1 MFIEHEEKKIFI
13 SSVTKKDMILGD
25 KDIKEALNK
34 GEIKIDPLH
43 EDTIRENGVDLRLGR
58 DFIRLR
64 NFKEIY
70 DSKSKTGEFQKE
82 ETNEFVIEPNERIL
96 TVTEEDISIS
106 NNLVGFVNLR
116 SSYARVGIII
126 PPTIVDAG
134 FSGKL
139 TIELIGSEFPI
150 RLHAGDRFLHVV
162 FAKTISP
169 VENPYKG
176 KYAGKATVET
186 AKF

>member
-1 MFIEHEEKKIFI
+1 
-13 SSVTKKDMILGD
+13 
-25 KDIKEALNK
+25 
-34 GEIKIDPLH
+34 
-43 EDTIRENGVDLRLGR
+43 
-58 DFIRLR
+58 
-64 NFKEIY
+64 
-70 DSKSKTGEFQKE
+70 
-82 ETNEFVIEPNERIL
+82 EFVIEPNERIL